1 LCRVRFRG
9 CGPLPHICDCCL
21 LPQDIWGTRRSLLR
35 RSCPAPLA
43 TNDALEVTS
52 LPVAASPP
60 PSAAALR
67 AVTIALLVVSVRQ
80 PLHAAAIS
88 LARPVLTVLPQT
100 RKHAHSARQGNLT
113 QRRARLLQLR
123 VPHVSLE
130 RTVRSA
136 AATHPVFV
144 ASVRRGHTVLRGGVR
159 ASRVLRAPTPQ
170 RLGARCSPRVC
181 LV

>member
-1 LCRVRFRG
+1 M
-9 CGPLPHICDCCL
+9 
-21 LPQDIWGTRRSLLR
+21 RRSLLR

-52 LPVAASPP
+52 LPVAVSPP

-88 LARPVLTVLPQT
+88 LARPDLTVLPQT
-100 RKHAHSARQGNLT
+100 RKYVLSARQVHLT
-113 QRRARLLQLR
+113 QRRARLLQLH

-130 RTVRSA
+130 RTVHSA

-144 ASVRRGHTVLRGGVR
+144 ASVQRGHTVLRGGVR
-159 ASRVLRAPTPQ
+159 ASCVLREPTHQ
-170 RLGARCSPRVC
+170 RLVVRRSPRVC
-181 LV
+181 LARAIRT